1 MLVSYPAIFHEE
13 DGFWIEFPDLPG
25 CQSEGADLN
34 DAVANAGEAL
44 GLFLCSLREREIE
57 TPKASDIKA
66 IKNPED
72 GFVTL
77 ISSDP
82 DKYETR
88 NKAVK
93 KTLTIPTWLNDK
105 AEKAGVNYSQVLQEA
120 LKNKLGVL

>member
-1 MLVSYPAIFHEE
+1 MLVAYPAVFHEE

-25 CQSEGADLN
+25 CQSEGDDIN
-34 DAVANAGEAL
+34 DAMANASEAL
-44 GLFLCSLREREIE
+44 GLFLCSLREREIK
-57 TPKASDIKA
+57 TPMASDIKT
-66 IKNPED
+66 IKSPDD

-82 DKYETR
+82 EKYETR

-93 KTLTIPTWLNDK
+93 KTLTIPSWLNDK